1 MKNLFRIFIALLVS
15 VLLSNCASFSKK
27 DFKKDYISLNPVDM
41 YSFSGKYT
49 FAPIKKYVKKNGNSD
64 YDISKNI
71 INSYNYITN
80 DILKFEN
87 TDSAVNNITQYYI
100 ELKIL
105 NTTELSIELFKNNNS
120 LKKQQIKGTLKK
132 DGMFYLDNN
141 YLKCTGIPYLFG
153 GCNNNKRRI
162 AISKNNNLIINE
174 AVDNTGALLF
184 LFWAGQTYNGVY
196 EFKRLE

>member
-1 MKNLFRIFIALLVS
+1 MKKIAILLLLLLVS
-15 VLLSNCASFSKK
+15 VSLINCASFSKK
-27 DFKKDYISLNPVDM
+27 DFKEDYISLNAVDI
-41 YSFSGKYT
+41 YSFNGKYT
-49 FAPIKKYVKKNGNSD
+49 FAPIKKYDKKNEHSD
-64 YDISKNI
+64 LESIKKY
-71 INSYNYITN
+71 INSYHYITN

-87 TDSAVNNITQYYI
+87 IDSTVNNVSQYYI

-153 GCNNNKRRI
+153 GCNNDKRRI
-162 AISKNNNLIINE
+162 AISKNNNLIVNE
-174 AVDNTGALLF
+174 AVDNSGALLF
-184 LFWAGQTYNGVY
+184 LFWAGKSYNSAY

>member
-1 MKNLFRIFIALLVS
+1 MKNLFRIFLALLVS
-15 VLLSNCASFSKK
+15 ALLFNCASFSKK
-27 DFKKDYISLNPVDM
+27 DFKNDYTKINQSEIK
-41 YSFSGKYT
+41 SFNGKYT
-49 FAPIKKYVKKNGNSD
+49 FEPIKKYDKKNGNSD

-87 TDSAVNNITQYYI
+87 IDSTVNNVPQYYI

-105 NTTELSIELFKNNNS
+105 NTTELSVELFKNNNS
-120 LKKQQIKGTLKK
+120 LKKQQIKGILKK
-132 DGMFYLDNN
+132 NGMFYLDNN

-162 AISKNNNLIINE
+162 AISKNNNLIVNE
-174 AVDNTGALLF
+174 AVDNSGALLF
-184 LFWAGQTYNGVY
+184 LFWAGQSYNSTY
-196 EFKRLE
+196 EFKRLK